1 MPIIPNS
8 NASAT
13 RHCQSKLGIVCQ
25 TDGFFLGL
33 ESKDRRNRPERFLAE
48 DQHVRSC
55 IRYHRRLIERAT
67 HGMALTHIWYRS
79 DDAAR
84 RGVNVYGLSRVG
96 LQLRSN
102 LESRGLQLMVMLFS
116 DLGLLAIGVT
126 DCLFLMDYDDFSEQF
141 HL

>member
-1 MPIIPNS
+1 
-8 NASAT
+8 
-13 RHCQSKLGIVCQ
+13 
-25 TDGFFLGL
+25 
-33 ESKDRRNRPERFLAE
+33 
-48 DQHVRSC
+48 
-55 IRYHRRLIERAT
+55 
-67 HGMALTHIWYRS
+67 MALTHIWYRS